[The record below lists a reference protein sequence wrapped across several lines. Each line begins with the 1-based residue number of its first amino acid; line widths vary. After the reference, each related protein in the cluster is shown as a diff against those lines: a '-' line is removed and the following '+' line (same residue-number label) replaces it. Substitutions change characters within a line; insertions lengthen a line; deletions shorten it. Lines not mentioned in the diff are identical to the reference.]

1 MRYQNA
7 AELLPA
13 ELLEALQGYLD
24 GGYLYIP
31 RRAEHRRAWGER
43 TRRKE
48 ETLARNRAIF
58 RDYTAGLGRGRAV
71 RPLFSRPK
79 EHPADSHPGPPGPAG
94 AIVLRRSEARSGAA
108 FLLIVFAVASARPA
122 LLQWARKRGKIP
134 MNQSNLLTVR
144 VAGVMNRQAVV
155 LHAGRTSCLLSGRLL
170 RQKDSLAVG
179 DRAEAEV
186 LGGGQYRLTRV
197 LPRTSALRRPSR
209 RGSGDALL
217 AANADFVLAVCA
229 APSLL
234 RAFTLPERA
243 LEAARAAGLP
253 AWALCKPLG
262 PAGPGG
268 GRGPGPP
275 AGAAPGGA
283 GRPGR
288 GSALEPPA
296 GLLPALRGKAV
307 AVLGGPGCGKTALS
321 SVWPGCRPPL
331 RPTTAASLSQGPD
344 GTLWLDTPGF
354 RGASPAAKPAPDYRR
369 QPCGESFSCKACG
382 ALVTPAGGRQ
392 PAPQPLPP
400 LSVQP
405 PRGRGAR
412 RPGLYLPGDYGAGG
426 RVGAQGG

>member
-1 MRYQNA
+1 
-7 AELLPA
+7 
-13 ELLEALQGYLD
+13 
-24 GGYLYIP
+24 
-31 RRAEHRRAWGER
+31 
-43 TRRKE
+43 
-48 ETLARNRAIF
+48 
-58 RDYTAGLGRGRAV
+58 
-71 RPLFSRPK
+71 
-79 EHPADSHPGPPGPAG
+79 
-94 AIVLRRSEARSGAA
+94 
-108 FLLIVFAVASARPA
+108 
-122 LLQWARKRGKIP
+122 

-155 LHAGRTSCLLSGRLL
+155 LHAGRTLPCLLSGRLL

-186 LGGGQYRLTRV
+186 LGGGQYRLTRI

-234 RAFTLPERA
+234 RAFALPEWA

-253 AWALCKPLG
+253 AGLFVSHWDRLAPEEGDALARRLEPLR
-262 PAGPGG
+262 AELDSL
-268 GRGPGPP
+268 
-275 AGAAPGGA
+275 AW
-283 GRPGR
+283 

-296 GLLPALRGKAV
+296 GLLPALRGKSV
-307 AVLGGPGCGKTALS
+307 AVLGGPGCGKTALIQRLAG
-321 SVWPGCRPPL
+321 VQAPL

-354 RGASPAAKPAPDYRR
+354 RGASPGLPPPALRGVLLLQGLRR
-369 QPCGESFSCKACG
+369 AGHPR
-382 ALVTPAGGRQ
+382 GGRQ

-426 RVGAQGG
+426 RVGAQGGRVGAHPPLPRLRGPPLQPDRGG

>member
-1 MRYQNA
+1 
-7 AELLPA
+7 
-13 ELLEALQGYLD
+13 
-24 GGYLYIP
+24 
-31 RRAEHRRAWGER
+31 
-43 TRRKE
+43 
-48 ETLARNRAIF
+48 
-58 RDYTAGLGRGRAV
+58 
-71 RPLFSRPK
+71 
-79 EHPADSHPGPPGPAG
+79 
-94 AIVLRRSEARSGAA
+94 
-108 FLLIVFAVASARPA
+108 
-122 LLQWARKRGKIP
+122 

-155 LHAGRTSCLLSGRLL
+155 LHAGRTLPCLLSGRLL

-186 LGGGQYRLTRV
+186 LGGGQYRLTRI

-229 APSLL
+229 APALL
-234 RAFTLPERA
+234 RAFALPEWA

-253 AWALCKPLG
+253 AGLFVSHWDRLAPEEGDALARRLEPLRAELDG
-262 PAGPGG
+262 LAW
-268 GRGPGPP
+268 
-275 AGAAPGGA
+275 
-283 GRPGR
+283 

-296 GLLPALRGKAV
+296 GLLPALRGKSV
-307 AVLGGPGCGKTALS
+307 AVLGGPGCGKTALIQRLAG
-321 SVWPGCRPPL
+321 VQAPL

-354 RGASPAAKPAPDYRR
+354 RRQARPGLPPPALRGVLLLQGLRR
-369 QPCGESFSCKACG
+369 AGHPR
-382 ALVTPAGGRQ
+382 GGRQ

-405 PRGRGAR
+405 PRRRGAR

-426 RVGAQGG
+426 RVGAQGGRVGAHPPLPRLRGPPLQPDRGG

>member
-1 MRYQNA
+1 
-7 AELLPA
+7 
-13 ELLEALQGYLD
+13 
-24 GGYLYIP
+24 
-31 RRAEHRRAWGER
+31 
-43 TRRKE
+43 
-48 ETLARNRAIF
+48 
-58 RDYTAGLGRGRAV
+58 
-71 RPLFSRPK
+71 
-79 EHPADSHPGPPGPAG
+79 
-94 AIVLRRSEARSGAA
+94 
-108 FLLIVFAVASARPA
+108 
-122 LLQWARKRGKIP
+122 

-155 LHAGRTSCLLSGRLL
+155 LHAGRTLPCLLSGRLL

-186 LGGGQYRLTRV
+186 LGGGQYRLTRI

-234 RAFTLPERA
+234 RAFALPEWA

-253 AWALCKPLG
+253 AGLFVSHWDRLAPEEGDALARRLEPLR
-262 PAGPGG
+262 AELDSL
-268 GRGPGPP
+268 
-275 AGAAPGGA
+275 AW
-283 GRPGR
+283 

-296 GLLPALRGKAV
+296 GLLPALRGKSV
-307 AVLGGPGCGKTALS
+307 AVLGGPGCGKTALIQRLAG
-321 SVWPGCRPPL
+321 VQAPL
-331 RPTTAASLSQGPD
+331 RPTTAVSLSQGPD

-382 ALVTPAGGRQ
+382 AGHPRGGRQ

-405 PRGRGAR
+405 PRRRGAR

-426 RVGAQGG
+426 RVGAQGGRVGAHPPLPRLRGPPLQPDRGG

>member
-1 MRYQNA
+1 
-7 AELLPA
+7 
-13 ELLEALQGYLD
+13 
-24 GGYLYIP
+24 
-31 RRAEHRRAWGER
+31 
-43 TRRKE
+43 
-48 ETLARNRAIF
+48 
-58 RDYTAGLGRGRAV
+58 
-71 RPLFSRPK
+71 
-79 EHPADSHPGPPGPAG
+79 
-94 AIVLRRSEARSGAA
+94 
-108 FLLIVFAVASARPA
+108 
-122 LLQWARKRGKIP
+122 

-155 LHAGRTSCLLSGRLL
+155 LHVGRTLPCLLSGRLL

-234 RAFTLPERA
+234 RAFTLPEWA

-253 AWALCKPLG
+253 AGLFVSHWDRLAPEEGEALARRLEPLRAELDG
-262 PAGPGG
+262 LAW
-268 GRGPGPP
+268 
-275 AGAAPGGA
+275 
-283 GRPGR
+283 

-307 AVLGGPGCGKTALS
+307 AVLGGPGCGKTALIQRLAG
-321 SVWPGCRPPL
+321 VQAGRHPLAGHPRLPGRVP
-331 RPTTAASLSQGPD
+331 
-344 GTLWLDTPGF
+344 
-354 RGASPAAKPAPDYRR
+354 RR
-369 QPCGESFSCKACG
+369 QARPGLPPP
-382 ALVTPAGGRQ
+382 ALRGVLLLQGLRRAGHPRGGRQ